1 MITDHHHHHHDFEAL
16 GTSPYPC
23 ELHMFVRVFTTKL
36 GRSRP
41 VFRWRSSLL
50 PPSTSPRSLWCR
62 PRSPPPSNAT
72 ATQGATSG
80 CCLGV
85 LRCMAHGAVDL
96 AEDSGFPWLC
106 GKLLRRNSEC
116 ESTTLSKN
124 IAITVATQIQWL
136 LMSSPLWL
144 PVLSAQ
150 AQILIY
156 NPYFI
161 EVVMSH

>member
-1 MITDHHHHHHDFEAL
+1 
-16 GTSPYPC
+16 
-23 ELHMFVRVFTTKL
+23 
-36 GRSRP
+36 
-41 VFRWRSSLL
+41 
-50 PPSTSPRSLWCR
+50 
-62 PRSPPPSNAT
+62 
-72 ATQGATSG
+72 
-80 CCLGV
+80 
-85 LRCMAHGAVDL
+85 
-96 AEDSGFPWLC
+96 
-106 GKLLRRNSEC
+106 
-116 ESTTLSKN
+116 LSKN